1 MSERKPDFFVLGA
14 PKCATTSLYEWLKS
28 HPQIFVAKK
37 EMHFF
42 NTDHTDR
49 EVTRLQDYRAL
60 FAGASERHIA
70 VGEVAVMYLYSEAAV
85 ANILRDNAEAV
96 FIVMLRNPIDMAYS
110 WHSQVCFTGRERVK
124 DFAKAWNLQ
133 AERKASRCAAGETG
147 RADVNKLFYG
157 EVCCLGAQL
166 QRLYQQVARERVHV
180 IVYDDLNANPRAVYR
195 AVLNFLG
202 VPDDHKQTFEA
213 HNRAKVHYA
222 EWLYRLLPR
231 MARLK
236 TRLRIRRNFGIQ
248 TWIANNNRR
257 EKPRP
262 PLSPQMKRALARHFA
277 EDIRLLERLLGRD
290 LTHWSA

>member
-1 MSERKPDFFVLGA
+1 MSERKPDFVVLGA

-110 WHSQVCFTGRERVK
+110 WHSQLCFTGRERVK
-124 DFAKAWNLQ
+124 DFETAWNSQ
-133 AERKASRCAAGETG
+133 AERKADASG
-147 RADVNKLFYG
+147 RAGVDKLFYG
-157 EVCCLGAQL
+157 EVCSLGAQL

-180 IVYDDLNANPRAVYR
+180 IVYDDLNDNPRAVYR
-195 AVLNFLG
+195 AVLDFLG
-202 VPDDHKQTFEA
+202 VPDDHKQTFET
-213 HNRAKVHYA
+213 HNRAKVHYVDF
-222 EWLYRLLPR
+222 LYHLLPR
-231 MARLK
+231 LGRLK
-236 TRLRIRRNFGIQ
+236 ARLRIRRNFGIQ
-248 TWIANNNRR
+248 TWLANTNQR

-262 PLSPQMKRALARHFA
+262 PLSPQMKRTLARHFA